1 MLYNVTQCKFM
12 KALEWQ
18 RFFQVQQEQHGKRVF
33 TVSELANA
41 ALASPGALNVQ
52 MARLLKRGLVL
63 RYAQGRYGPA
73 AGVSLEDVLPLV
85 DSSAYATGFYGLY
98 RHNLVTQVPF
108 EITCFTNRRHNR
120 SRERPSPLGRL
131 VFVCVSPRVYARP
144 AEGLIASPEQAFCD
158 FLYLTSRK
166 SLAAET
172 LVTFRNLGSL
182 RTRILDRILARYPQT
197 VAGAVERVFS
207 LFSKSRRL
215 G

>member
-1 MLYNVTQCKFM
+1 M

-18 RFFQVQQEQHGKRVF
+18 QFFQVQREQHGKRVF
-33 TVSELANA
+33 TVTELANA
-41 ALASPGALNVQ
+41 AQASPGVLSVQ

-73 AGVSLEDVLPLV
+73 TGVSLEDVLPLV
-85 DSSAYATGFYGLY
+85 DLSAYATGFYALS

-120 SRERPSPLGRL
+120 SRERQSPLGKL

-144 AEGLIASPEQAFCD
+144 ANGLIASPEQAFCD
-158 FLYLTSRK
+158 FLYVTGRK

-182 RTRILDRILARYPQT
+182 RRRSLDRILARYPQT
-197 VAGAVERVFS
+197 VTEAVRRVIGFS
-207 LFSKSRRL
+207 TWRRL

>member
-1 MLYNVTQCKFM
+1 M

-33 TVSELANA
+33 TVTELANA
-41 ALASPGALNVQ
+41 AHASPGVLSVE

-73 AGVSLEDVLPLV
+73 TGVSLEDVLPLV
-85 DSSAYATGFYGLY
+85 DSSAYATGFYALY
-98 RHNLVTQVPF
+98 RHNLVTQVPS

-131 VFVCVSPRVYARP
+131 VFVCVSRRIYTRP
-144 AEGLIASPEQAFCD
+144 PKGLIASPEQALCD
-158 FLYLTSRK
+158 FIYLTARK

-182 RTRILDRILARYPQT
+182 RARILNGILERYPQT
-197 VAGAVERVFS
+197 VVDAVERV
-207 LFSKSRRL
+207 RRRK
-215 G
+215 